1 MVAVSAIVALNVDA
15 ATVTVSVAT
24 LLSATLALNVE
35 ALTVAASNP
44 VVVSAIAAE
53 NVEAA
58 TETESAA
65 VLDSEMFVAN
75 PARARN
81 VSITDA
87 ASATEELNV
96 FDPEAAKGAAAKAEP
111 LNICYPIRQRQG

>member
-1 MVAVSAIVALNVDA
+1 MDG
-15 ATVTVSVAT
+15 ATVIESAAT
-24 LLSATLALNVE
+24 LLSATLAPKME
-35 ALTVAASNP
+35 ALTVTESAP
-44 VVVSAIAAE
+44 VAVSAIAAE

-65 VLDSEMFVAN
+65 VLDSEMFAAN